1 MRTPTPLTVPA
12 PEFRGTHAPFITV
25 RQTVVRLLL
34 LGVAAAVLCAIV
46 YVVAVLT
53 PAGQFL
59 ADLILYGRPA
69 GDASAETIAS
79 DALGTISLTM
89 VAGVT
94 LGLVGIALLTG
105 RPQVAV
111 AVLVTIAGANLTT
124 EALKLVI
131 LDRPNLLGDAAYSTA
146 NSFPSGHVTIAA
158 SLVLATLLVVPRVL
172 RAITA
177 VAGALYV
184 AVVGMSAVAA
194 GWHRLDD
201 AIGAILVALAWAAIG
216 AAVLAAG
223 WSSLPRH
230 SWSFGTTRSGTS
242 LLAFASAVALLLGVA
257 VLLYAW
263 INPEFADRTPGSNDD
278 APRVFLGALA
288 VIAGVAL
295 GACASLLWAMRGI
308 VLEPRNRAS
317 GPS

>member
-1 MRTPTPLTVPA
+1 MHPHTHLPVPA
-12 PEFRGTHAPFITV
+12 TDFSGTRAPVVTV
-25 RQTVVRLLL
+25 RQSVLRLLL
-34 LGVAAAVLCAIV
+34 LGAAAAVLCGLV

-53 PAGQFL
+53 PAGQFV

-69 GDASAETIAS
+69 GDSRAETFAS

-94 LGLVGIALLTG
+94 LGLAGIAFLTG
-105 RPQVAV
+105 RPHVAL
-111 AVLVTIAGANLTT
+111 AVLVTIVGANVTT
-124 EALKLVI
+124 EVLKLVV
-131 LDRPNLLGDAAYSTA
+131 LDRPDLLGHAAYSAA

-158 SLVLATLLVVPRVL
+158 SLVLAALLVVPPAL
-172 RAITA
+172 RALAA

-201 AIGAILVALAWAAIG
+201 AIGAILVALAWAALG
-216 AAVLAAG
+216 TAVLAAG
-223 WSSLPRH
+223 WSALPRR
-230 SWSFGTTRSGTS
+230 SWSFGSARSGTS
-242 LLAFASAVALLLGVA
+242 LLAFASAVALLLGAA

-263 INPEFADRTPGSNDD
+263 LNPEFAARSPAAIDD
-278 APRVFLGALA
+278 APRVFVGALA
-288 VIAGVAL
+288 VIAGAAL

-308 VLEPRNRAS
+308 VLEPRS
-317 GPS
+317 